1 MDGDEAD
8 MKALRRQFVAQCREE
23 GMADDEIEARWMALV
38 RRAVSMGPEHP
49 APDGERDPVNGGS
62 A

>member
-1 MDGDEAD
+1 MDDDEAD
-8 MKALRRQFVAQCREE
+8 MKALRQQFVAQCREA
-23 GMADDEIEARWMALV
+23 GMADGEIEERWMTLV

-49 APDGERDPVNGGS
+49 APDGEHDPVNGGS